1 MTTGVLGTNARQDP
15 RQVAN
20 TLKKTV
26 NYNDPGVASGVPFDN
41 PLPQNAFILR
51 VLVEVV
57 AAFNAGATNVL
68 TVGTVGAAYNNIVAA
83 ADVNEAVTGVYDV
96 PRALGRALTASG
108 DVLPYVLYAQTGG
121 AATTGQARS
130 RYLQPCAGQQCV
142 VWAVDA
148 SVQPCPR

>member
-26 NYNDPGVASGVPFDN
+26 NFNDPGVGTGIPFDN

-51 VLVEVV
+51 VLVEIV
-57 AAFNAGATNVL
+57 AVFNAVTTNVL

-83 ADVNEAVTGVYDV
+83 ADVNEAVAGVYDV
-96 PRALGRALTASG
+96 TRALGRALTAAG
-108 DVLPYVLYAQTGG
+108 DVLPYAMYTQSGT
-121 AATTGQARS
+121 AATTGQAIIVIEFEGGWS
-130 RYLQPCAGQQCV
+130 
-142 VWAVDA
+142 
-148 SVQPCPR
+148 S